1 MIVHLVDGPND
12 GKAIRVIDTRR
23 IGELRE
29 VVEKE
34 YVDTPLGPIEEEILR
49 VVCDGCGEVKHLDME
64 RFGLDWPEQ
73 LEEWRTVE
81 GVGDLCP
88 ACLHDWRGG
97 DERGG

>member
-1 MIVHLVDGPND
+1 MIVHLADGSNG
-12 GKAIRVIDTRR
+12 GKSIRVIDTRR

-29 VVEKE
+29 VVQKE
-34 YVDTPLGPIEEEILR
+34 YVDTQLGPIEAEILR
-49 VVCDGCGEVKHLDME
+49 VVCDGCGVVKHLNME

-88 ACLHDWRGG
+88 ACVRDWRGG
-97 DERGG
+97 EHGG